1 MLDAGDSL
9 ASANEKLA
17 AENER
22 LREKL
27 RNRKDEIE
35 RLRRRID
42 DLELER
48 SDGGVDVEV
57 KVQQFLEARERQ
69 MRVVELERERERLL
83 AVAEEAKRRAREIE
97 NEREVEMAQG
107 LNQQRLL
114 LSAAKLFFEREFE
127 SVEELREHLSKAQ
140 APVCMGNDRKW
151 EVHELCRKIKKLR
164 KRLVE
169 AREEYSRA
177 LMQVKKQV
185 KTDVA
190 SVQRQYEIMIVKE
203 VADREECE
211 RQIEELKKRIPRKQR
226 LVCVTVP
233 QVSIVAPVVE
243 KRGGD
248 LEKEVEELRRENELK
263 TLQIEGLED
272 ERRRLRKDTISAIT
286 ETKAGALMRKA
297 KEKIVSQKHII
308 TDLRRE
314 NEQLRGR
321 LHHLLDS
328 ESMKDLKIARL
339 ESTIRYAR
347 PPIIQGDY
355 DFPTHSFF
363 VAQQGVAEPQHIVPD
378 EPPHVFQAA
387 NQNAQR
393 LEQAERTAAEYA
405 ALIKEI
411 SAATFG
417 RPVPIET
424 LLSNPDMKHALLN
437 RDTPSDDQ
445 LRSTIKTMKHDVRQR
460 EETINEQQQ
469 EIDKLTSQIT
479 KLKKTVSALRKQ
491 LSPSQPLHETQSL
504 NNYENLVHELQR
516 KCRKQRRNIHD
527 LVNT

>member
-1 MLDAGDSL
+1 MLDAGDAL
-9 ASANEKLA
+9 ARANEELA
-17 AENER
+17 AENAR
-22 LREKL
+22 LKEKL
-27 RNRKDEIE
+27 RDRKDEIIE
-35 RLRRRID
+35 LRRRID
-42 DLELER
+42 DLELQR
-48 SDGGVDVEV
+48 SEGGVDVEV
-57 KVQQFLEARERQ
+57 KVQQFLEERERQ
-69 MRVVELERERERLL
+69 MRIVELERERERLVG
-83 AVAEEAKRRAREIE
+83 VAEEAERRLKEIE
-97 NEREVEMAQG
+97 NEREVEIAQG
-107 LNQQRLL
+107 MNQQRLL

-140 APVCMGNDRKW
+140 VPVCVSDDRKW
-151 EVHELCRKIKKLR
+151 EVRELCRKIKKLK

-177 LMQVKKQV
+177 LVQVKKQV

-233 QVSIVAPVVE
+233 QVSIAAPVIE
-243 KRGGD
+243 KCGN

-272 ERRRLRKDTISAIT
+272 EKRRMKKDTVA
-286 ETKAGALMRKA
+286 ETKAGAIMRKA
-297 KEKIVSQKHII
+297 KEKIVSQKRVIV
-308 TDLRRE
+308 DLRKE

-321 LHHLLDS
+321 LHSLLDS
-328 ESMKDLKIARL
+328 DSMKDLKIARL
-339 ESTIRYAR
+339 ESNIRYAR

-355 DFPTHSFF
+355 DFPIPRYGSNEPFF
-363 VAQQGVAEPQHIVPD
+363 VAQQSITEPQHVVTD
-378 EPPHVFQAA
+378 EPPRTA
-387 NQNAQR
+387 NQSSQR

-405 ALIKEI
+405 ALFKEI
-411 SAATFG
+411 STAAFG

-424 LLSNPDMKHALLN
+424 LLSNPEMKHALLN
-437 RDTPSDDQ
+437 RDNDDQ

-479 KLKKTVSALRKQ
+479 KLKKTVSTLRKQ
-491 LSPSQPLHETQSL
+491 LSPGQPLHETQSL
-504 NNYENLVHELQR
+504 NNYENLVHELHR
-516 KCRKQRRNIHD
+516 KCRKQRKNIHD